1 MEVFSFTDQ
10 FGTREY
16 SVISMSGFYANCGS
30 LTTNPTSY
38 YHGLPNE
45 GSDGF
50 LYYSVNSHILQLKEE
65 NQFSTNIITIS
76 EEGISFTQELK
87 GSANLDSSSP
97 IYNGEWVLES
107 NVANL
112 QPTQLIRLGLFIDQ
126 TVSMVDLQAL
136 CLEMFNA
143 HAVLISTFDVTVQI
157 EFIKTIQK
165 QDTATVAGYGQVDAS
180 LCENDEL
187 KDYLR
192 TKCI

>member
-1 MEVFSFTDQ
+1 
-10 FGTREY
+10 
-16 SVISMSGFYANCGS
+16 
-30 LTTNPTSY
+30 
-38 YHGLPNE
+38 
-45 GSDGF
+45 
-50 LYYSVNSHILQLKEE
+50 
-65 NQFSTNIITIS
+65 
-76 EEGISFTQELK
+76 
-87 GSANLDSSSP
+87 
-97 IYNGEWVLES
+97 
-107 NVANL
+107 
-112 QPTQLIRLGLFIDQ
+112 LGLFIDQ

-192 TKCI
+192 TR

>member
-1 MEVFSFTDQ
+1 MILAYITIYLLTGAVSLLGLTLLAQFKMANNLWFRVISGGTGISFTDQ

-107 NVANL
+107 NVA
-112 QPTQLIRLGLFIDQ
+112 TIRECCD
-126 TVSMVDLQAL
+126 
-136 CLEMFNA
+136 
-143 HAVLISTFDVTVQI
+143 
-157 EFIKTIQK
+157 
-165 QDTATVAGYGQVDAS
+165 
-180 LCENDEL
+180 
-187 KDYLR
+187 
-192 TKCI
+192 